1 MRAYLY
7 EGWPSQRGKK
17 QSLLAVLRGPV
28 AFFYCILLAHVFAVF
43 GVSVPAGAW
52 IVIYAG
58 LCIYPYLTVR
68 GWRGRC
74 LGLGRTSCGGGR
86 GRALGRRASGSSGNG
101 FRLPLMLVWRGRCG
115 RTRTSC
121 YGLRLG

>member
-7 EGWPSQRGKK
+7 EGWPSQRAKK

-68 GWRGRC
+68 GGAVVV
-74 LGLGRTSCGGGR
+74 L
-86 GRALGRRASGSSGNG
+86 ALGTLAVEAVGVELWVGVPAG
-101 FRLPLMLVWRGRCG
+101 AAATDLDFL
-115 RTRTSC
+115 
-121 YGLRLG
+121 